1 MYVLPGHNMPAE
13 TLLVFCVSSFW
24 TFWACLVAPRVG
36 WLVAPPGWLVGCTT
50 RLVGWLVAPPGLVN
64 WLVGSLVGW
73 LVGCGVYTSLVW
85 LVGWLV
91 GFDKFGSF
99 GSFGLNV
106 LQTRDAFQ
114 TSWFGRLKVWIVD
127 QVDHHAL
134 LILVVQQLTL
144 ANANFCAQPGTF

>member
-1 MYVLPGHNMPAE
+1 LRFFFLDFLGM
-13 TLLVFCVSSFW
+13 
-24 TFWACLVAPRVG
+24 
-36 WLVAPPGWLVGCTT
+36 
-50 RLVGWLVAPPGLVN
+50 
-64 WLVGSLVGW
+64 VGW
-73 LVGCGVYTSLVW
+73 LVGWLWRFQIAC

-106 LQTRDAFQ
+106 LQTQDAFQ
-114 TSWFGRLKVWIVD
+114 TSWFGRLKVWIVH

-144 ANANFCAQPGTF
+144 ANANFCAQPVVRLVANNQASRKAQCGSQEAESVDNTVG